1 MIRLCDR
8 GSAEGLEKAFKWKMY
23 FLAVSSNALL
33 RPPSLPHY
41 AAHTNPV
48 LRVVFHNRGQ
58 NVDIVAFDY
67 SLSSVPGNAVDTRY
81 AAHRQL

>member
-1 MIRLCDR
+1 MC
-8 GSAEGLEKAFKWKMY
+8 

-33 RPPSLPHY
+33 RPLSLSHY

-48 LRVVFHNRGQ
+48 LRVLFHNRSQ
-58 NVDIVAFDY
+58 NVVIVAFDY
-67 SLSSVPGNAVDTRY
+67 SLGSGPGNAVDARY